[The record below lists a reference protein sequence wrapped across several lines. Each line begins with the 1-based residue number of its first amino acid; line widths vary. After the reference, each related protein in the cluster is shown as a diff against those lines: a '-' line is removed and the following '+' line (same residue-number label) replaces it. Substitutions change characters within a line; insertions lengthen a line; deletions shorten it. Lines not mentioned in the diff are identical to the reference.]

1 VALSPGGDATG
12 RLTELRLLYEPY
24 LQALSRRL
32 LMPLPPWLHAD
43 YKKDNWQGS
52 PWDVAIQAR
61 ALEHPGHA
69 VDDHF

>member
-1 VALSPGGDATG
+1 VALSLGADATE
-12 RLTELRLLYEPY
+12 RLAELRLLYEPY

-32 LMPLPPWLHAD
+32 LMPLPSWVPSDH
-43 YKKDNWQGS
+43 KKDNWQGS